1 MKIDEIVFCLA
12 REIAQAVN
20 PVKIYLVGAKHNIKG
35 ELTGFK
41 LCVIVND
48 VPSTA
53 ELEGELY
60 MKTDCDI
67 PFDVLIY
74 NLSEWNELIA
84 DEGTF
89 ASKIHRTGALIYGEG

>member
-1 MKIDEIVFCLA
+1 
-12 REIAQAVN
+12 
-20 PVKIYLVGAKHNIKG
+20 
-35 ELTGFK
+35 
-41 LCVIVND
+41 
-48 VPSTA
+48 
-53 ELEGELY
+53 